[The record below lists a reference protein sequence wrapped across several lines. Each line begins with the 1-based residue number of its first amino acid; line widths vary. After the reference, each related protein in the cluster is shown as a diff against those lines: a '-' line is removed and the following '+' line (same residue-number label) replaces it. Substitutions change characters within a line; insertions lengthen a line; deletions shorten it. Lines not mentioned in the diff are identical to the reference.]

1 MTTMDLSS
9 SPRPPDVEIGPSGS
23 SILVEQ
29 LVSGYYGK
37 KVIDGISFAI
47 NKPGIYV
54 VLGSNGAG
62 KTTLFRTLA
71 GILKP
76 YSGKV
81 EINGLSS
88 ESQGARQQLDY
99 LTHIDGIP
107 DGMRVVDALR
117 FYANVERAS
126 ESDVKRVITL
136 LGLEELKLRYF
147 SQLSQGQK
155 KRVSIARIFLL
166 EKSIYLLDEP
176 TSNLDPKVSRE
187 IRELILD
194 LSKNK
199 IVLYS
204 SHNLYE
210 AREIGNEVLA
220 ISKGKLAMFGKIDEI
235 KTQKYVVGI
244 RAFDA
249 DQILKAYKKEG
260 DYYLLELSGPEEVP
274 KIIAELVAK
283 GVKIREVKEMQNPLE
298 ELFS

>member
-1 MTTMDLSS
+1 MT
-9 SPRPPDVEIGPSGS
+9 DVDPSSGS
-23 SILVEQ
+23 NPDASYGISADSLT
-29 LVSGYYGK
+29 SGYYGK
-37 KVIDGISFAI
+37 KIIDGVSFSI

-54 VLGSNGAG
+54 VLGANGAG

-76 YSGKV
+76 FSGTVK
-81 EINGLSS
+81 INGMPS
-88 ESQGARQQLDY
+88 ESQEARAQLDY

-107 DGMRVVDALR
+107 DGMKVKDALR
-117 FYANVERAS
+117 FYANVEKGG
-126 ESDVKRVITL
+126 EEDVKRVISMFD
-136 LGLEELKLRYF
+136 LEDLNQKYF

-155 KRVSIARIFLL
+155 KRVSVARIFLR
-166 EKSIYLLDEP
+166 EKSVYLLDEP
-176 TSNLDPKVSRE
+176 TSNLDPKVAKE
-187 IRELILD
+187 IRELVLG

-235 KTQKYVVGI
+235 KTEKYVVGI

-249 DQILKAYKKEG
+249 EKILDQSKKEG
-260 DYYLLELSGPEEVP
+260 DYYLLELKGPDEVP
-274 KIIAELVAK
+274 KVVAELVAK

-298 ELFS
+298 ELFT

>member
-1 MTTMDLSS
+1 MSVPDPSS
-9 SPRPPDVEIGPSGS
+9 SREVAAPDSVTAGISAESVI
-23 SILVEQ
+23 
-29 LVSGYYGK
+29 SGYYGR

-47 NKPGIYV
+47 DKPGIYV
-54 VLGSNGAG
+54 VLGANGAG

-81 EINGLSS
+81 EINGKPS
-88 ESQGARQQLDY
+88 ESREAREQVDY

-107 DGMRVVDALR
+107 DGMKVMEALK
-117 FYANVERAS
+117 FYANVEKRN
-126 ESDVKRVITL
+126 EVDVRRVMSL
-136 LGLEELKLRYF
+136 LQLEDLKEKYF

-155 KRVSIARIFLL
+155 KRVSVARIFLR
-166 EKSIYLLDEP
+166 EKGVYLLDEP
-176 TSNLDPKVSRE
+176 TSNLDPKVAKE
-187 IRELILD
+187 IRELILG

-235 KTQKYVVGI
+235 KTQKYIIGI
-244 RAFDA
+244 RAFGAED
-249 DQILKAYKKEG
+249 ILKENKNEG
-260 DYYLLELSGPEEVP
+260 DYYLLELQGPDDVP
-274 KIIAELVAK
+274 KIIADLVAK

-298 ELFS
+298 ELFT

>member
-1 MTTMDLSS
+1 MSVPDTSS
-9 SPRPPDVEIGPSGS
+9 SGEVAAPDSAAAGISVESVI
-23 SILVEQ
+23 
-29 LVSGYYGK
+29 SGYYGR

-47 NKPGIYV
+47 EKPGIYV
-54 VLGSNGAG
+54 VLGANGAG

-81 EINGLSS
+81 EINGKPS
-88 ESQGARQQLDY
+88 ESREAREQVDY

-107 DGMRVVDALR
+107 DGMKVMEALK
-117 FYANVERAS
+117 FYANVEKGN
-126 ESDVKRVITL
+126 EVDVRRVMSL
-136 LGLEELKLRYF
+136 LQLEDLKEKYF

-155 KRVSIARIFLL
+155 KRVSVARIFLR
-166 EKSIYLLDEP
+166 EKGVYLLDEP
-176 TSNLDPKVSRE
+176 TSNLDPKVAKE
-187 IRELILD
+187 IRELILG

-244 RAFDA
+244 RAFGAEDA
-249 DQILKAYKKEG
+249 LKENKKEG
-260 DYYLLELSGPEEVP
+260 DYYLLGLQGPDDVP
-274 KIIAELVAK
+274 KIIADLVSK

-298 ELFS
+298 ELFT

>member
-1 MTTMDLSS
+1 MTVASNHAIPAASDANSFSSLSLDS
-9 SPRPPDVEIGPSGS
+9 V
-23 SILVEQ
+23 
-29 LVSGYYGK
+29 VSGYYGK
-37 KVIDGISFAI
+37 KIIDGISFSI

-54 VLGSNGAG
+54 VLGPNGAG
-62 KTTLFRTLA
+62 KTTLFRTIA

-81 EINGLSS
+81 EISGISG
-88 ESQGARQQLDY
+88 ESQDARAQLGY

-107 DGMRVVDALR
+107 DGMRVAEELR
-117 FYANVERAS
+117 FYANVEGGG
-126 ESDVKRVITL
+126 EEDVVKAISL
-136 LGLEELKLRYF
+136 LGLEELKEKYL

-155 KRVSIARIFLL
+155 KRVSVARIFLR

-176 TSNLDPKVSRE
+176 TSNLDPKVARE
-187 IRELILD
+187 IRELVLG

-220 ISKGKLAMFGKIDEI
+220 IVKGKLALFGKIEDI
-235 KTQKYVVGI
+235 KTQKYVIGI
-244 RAFDA
+244 RASGA
-249 DQILKAYKKEG
+249 ENILGQSKREG
-260 DYYLLELSGPEEVP
+260 DYYLLKLEGPDDVP
-274 KIIAELVAK
+274 KIVSDLVAK

-298 ELFS
+298 ELFT